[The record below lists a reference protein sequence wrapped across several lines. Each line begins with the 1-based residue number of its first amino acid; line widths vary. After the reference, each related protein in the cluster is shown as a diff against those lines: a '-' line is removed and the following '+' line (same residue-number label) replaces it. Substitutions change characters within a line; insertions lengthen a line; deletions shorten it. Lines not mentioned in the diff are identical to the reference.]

1 MTPRSGSS
9 HPVLVTGG
17 RGFVGKWM
25 VRRLVELGHP
35 VVTYDR
41 DPWPDE
47 PGVRSIHGELVDVM
61 YLMRVLLELEV
72 DAVIHTA
79 AISSPDPGAK
89 MPTATLVANVLGT
102 ANVLEAS
109 RAAGVRRVVSFSSSS
124 IYGWHPEPVDEDTPP
139 APVSTYGVSKV
150 AAEGLTK
157 VFRETH
163 GQDVLALRVCWVYG
177 TGLRTPQEYVGQM
190 IDAALGDRPF
200 ILPLGAEHPL
210 PLVAVADV
218 AEAAILAARE
228 ESVGQYVY
236 NVAGPDWKTLG
247 EVAEQVRAAVPG
259 ASIELGPG
267 YLPLDELGDHRLG
280 EVDINAARRDFGY
293 EPSLDSTRGIQSYIE
308 ALREQSQ
315 GASG

>member
-1 MTPRSGSS
+1 MASSSGSS
-9 HPVLVTGG
+9 RPILITGG
-17 RGFVGKWM
+17 RGFVGKWI
-25 VRRLVELGHP
+25 VRRLVEQGQP

-61 YLMRVLLELEV
+61 YLMRVLEEHEV

-79 AISSPDPGAK
+79 AISSPDPGAN
-89 MPTATLVANVLGT
+89 MPTATLIANAIGT

-109 RAAGVRRVVSFSSSS
+109 RAAAVRRVVNFSSSS
-124 IYGWHPEPVDEDTPP
+124 IYGWHPEPVDEGTAP
-139 APVSTYGVSKV
+139 APVAAYGVSKV

-157 VFRETH
+157 VFRENH

-190 IDAALGDRPF
+190 IDAAVNDRPF
-200 ILPLGAEHPL
+200 ALPSGAEHPL
-210 PLVAVADV
+210 PLVAVGDV
-218 AEAAILAARE
+218 AEAAILAARA

-280 EVDINAARRDFGY
+280 EVDISAARRDFGY
-293 EPSLDSTRGIQSYIE
+293 QPSLDSTRGIENYIG

-315 GASG
+315 RASG

>member
-1 MTPRSGSS
+1 MTFAPGSPR
-9 HPVLVTGG
+9 PVLVTGG
-17 RGFVGKWM
+17 RGFVGKWI
-25 VRRLVELGHP
+25 VRRLVELGQP

-61 YLMRVLLELEV
+61 YLMRVLEEFEV

-79 AISSPDPGAK
+79 AISSPDPGAQ
-89 MPTATLVANVLGT
+89 MPTATLLANVIGT

-109 RAAGVRRVVSFSSSS
+109 RAAGVRRVVNFSSSS

-139 APVSTYGVSKV
+139 APVATYGVSKV
-150 AAEGLTK
+150 AAEGLTT

-177 TGLRTPQEYVGQM
+177 PGLRAPQEYVGQM

-200 ILPLGAEHPL
+200 SLASGADHPL
-210 PLVAVADV
+210 PLVYVGDV
-218 AEAAILAARE
+218 AEAAILAAGA
-228 ESVGQYVY
+228 ESVGRSVY
-236 NVAGPDWKTLG
+236 NVAGPDWKTLS

-280 EVDINAARRDFGY
+280 EVDISAAKRDFLY
-293 EPSLDSTRGIQSYIE
+293 EPSLDSTRGIQNYIE

-315 GASG
+315 QVPG